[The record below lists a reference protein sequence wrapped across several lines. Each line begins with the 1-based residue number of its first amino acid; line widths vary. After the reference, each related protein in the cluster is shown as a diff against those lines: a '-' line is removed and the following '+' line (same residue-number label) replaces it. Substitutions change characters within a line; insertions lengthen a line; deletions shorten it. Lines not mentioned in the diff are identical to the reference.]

1 MAAVSSEASGLAG
14 RYAGALFDLA
24 KEQEVLDQVQEDLAG
39 VKGLLAESADFT
51 RLIES
56 PAISKD
62 DQVKALTA
70 VAEKAGLAD
79 LTKKFLGLLAA
90 KRRAFALPGV
100 IDAYDALLADEKG
113 LVQAEVISAVEL
125 TEAQA
130 EDVQKNISKSVGKT
144 VTMTRR
150 VDPSLLGGLVVRVG
164 SRMIDASLK
173 TKLHQLELAMKG
185 AA

>member
-1 MAAVSSEASGLAG
+1 MAAASSGASGLAG

-24 KEQEVLDQVQEDLAG
+24 NEQKALDQVHEDLQGFMA
-39 VKGLLAESADFT
+39 LLHDSDDLS

-70 VAEKAGLAD
+70 IAKKAGASD
-79 LTKKFLGLLAA
+79 LTTKFMGLLAD
-90 KRRAFALPGV
+90 KRRAFVLPDV
-100 IDAYDALLADEKG
+100 IDAYAVLLAEEKG
-113 LVQAEVISAVEL
+113 LVQAEVVSAIEL
-125 TEAQA
+125 TQAQVD
-130 EDVQKNISKSVGKT
+130 DVKDKISKSVGKT
-144 VTMTRR
+144 VTMTQR
-150 VDPSLLGGLVVRVG
+150 VDPSLMGGLVVRVG

>member
-1 MAAVSSEASGLAG
+1 MAASTEASGLAG

-24 KEQEVLDQVQEDLAG
+24 KDQKALDQVQADLVG
-39 VKGLLAESADFT
+39 LKGLLEESADLT

-62 DQVKALTA
+62 DQVKALTV
-70 VAEKAGLAD
+70 VAKKAGAAD
-79 LTKKFLGLLAA
+79 LTTKFLGLLAA
-90 KRRAFALPGV
+90 KRRAFVLPDV
-100 IDAYDALLADEKG
+100 IEAYAALLAEEKG
-113 LVQAEVISAVEL
+113 EVQAEVISAIEL
-125 TEAQA
+125 TDEQA
-130 EDVQKNISKSVGKT
+130 DDVQKKISKSVGKT
-144 VTMTRR
+144 VTMTQR

>member
-1 MAAVSSEASGLAG
+1 MAAETSGASGLAG

-24 KEQEVLDQVQEDLAG
+24 KDQGALDQVQTDLSG
-39 VKGLLAESADFT
+39 VKGLLSESVDLT

-56 PAISKD
+56 PAISRD

-70 VAEKAGLAD
+70 VAQKAGAAD
-79 LTKKFLGLLAA
+79 LTTKFLGLIAD
-90 KRRAFALPGV
+90 KRRAFALPGI
-100 IDAYDALLADEKG
+100 IDAYAALLADEKG
-113 LVQAEVISAVEL
+113 EVQAEVASALPL

-130 EDVQKNISKSVGKT
+130 KDVQEKISKSVGKT
-144 VTMTRR
+144 VTMTQR

>member
-1 MAAVSSEASGLAG
+1 VAAQSRASGLAG

-24 KEQEVLDQVQEDLAG
+24 KEQKALDQVQVDLTG
-39 VKGLLAESADFT
+39 LKGLLNESADLT

-70 VAEKAGLAD
+70 VSKKAGASA
-79 LTKKFLGLLAA
+79 LTTKFLGLIAN
-90 KRRAFALPGV
+90 KRRAFTLPAV
-100 IDAYDALLADEKG
+100 IEAYGSLLAEEKG
-113 LVQAEVISAVEL
+113 EAQAEVISAMAL

-130 EDVQKNISKSVGKT
+130 KDVQEKISKSVGKT
-144 VTMTRR
+144 VTMTQR
-150 VDPSLLGGLVVRVG
+150 VDPSLMGGLVVRVG